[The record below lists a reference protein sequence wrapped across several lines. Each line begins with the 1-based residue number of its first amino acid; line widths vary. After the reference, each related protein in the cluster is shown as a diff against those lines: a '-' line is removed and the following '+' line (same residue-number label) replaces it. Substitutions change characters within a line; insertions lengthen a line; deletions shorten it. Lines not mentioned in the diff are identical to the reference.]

1 MAWRNVWRNTRR
13 SLVTIAAASLALFV
27 LIHYAGL
34 VTGYIEGMERNLVE
48 REMGD
53 AQIHAAGFRDD
64 PSLYQRIEDPVAL
77 LAKLDQA
84 GYAASA
90 RLLGGGLAA
99 AGDTSAGVMFRGID
113 VERDG
118 RVSTIG
124 QHVAEGQWL
133 DPADPKGVVIGRRLA
148 RTLNVKQGAEVVVL
162 SQAADGSMAN
172 DVFIVRGVLKAVGEG
187 VDRAGMYMIDATFRE
202 LMVVPDGAHQV
213 IVRKPATV
221 PLATAAAQLRALT
234 PGLDT
239 KSWRE
244 LSPTLA
250 SMFDSARGV
259 MIFMFMIVYA
269 AIGILLLNAM
279 LMAVFERIR
288 EFGVLKALGA
298 GPGAVF
304 RMIFYETYIQVGIA
318 ILVGTAL
325 SVPGLW
331 YLTKY
336 GIDTGRMGGMT
347 IHGVAWDPV
356 WRASV
361 STSTYSGPIV
371 TLIVIVSLAALYPA
385 FKAAWVRPVQAMT
398 HR

>member
-53 AQIHAAGFRDD
+53 AQIHAEGFRDD
-64 PSLYQRIEDPVAL
+64 PSLYKRIEAPVAL
-77 LAKLDQA
+77 LTKLDQA

-133 DPADPKGVVIGRRLA
+133 DPADPKGVVIGWRLA
-148 RTLNVKQGAEVVVL
+148 RTLNVKHGAEVVVL

-187 VDRAGMYMIDATFRE
+187 VDRAGMYMLETTFRE
-202 LMVVPDGAHQV
+202 LMVVPVGAHQV

-221 PLATAAAQLRALT
+221 PLAAAAAQLRALT

-250 SMFDSARGV
+250 SMFDSARGA
-259 MIFMFMIVYA
+259 MLIMFTIIYA

-298 GPGAVF
+298 GPRAVF
-304 RMIFYETYIQVGIA
+304 RMIFYETYIQTGIA
-318 ILVGTAL
+318 IVVGTVL
-325 SVPGLW
+325 SIPGLW
-331 YLTKY
+331 YLTHY

-347 IHGVAWDPV
+347 IHGVAWDPI

-361 STSTYSGPIV
+361 SVSTYSRPIV
-371 TLIVIVSLAALYPA
+371 MLIVIVSLATLYPA

>member
-64 PSLYQRIEDPVAL
+64 PSLYERIEDPVAL

-331 YLTKY
+331 YLTQY

>member
-1 MAWRNVWRNTRR
+1 MAWRNVWRNRRR
-13 SLVTIAAASLALFV
+13 SLVTIIAASLALFV

-34 VTGYIEGMERNLVE
+34 VEGYLAGMERNLVE

-53 AQIHAAGFRDD
+53 AQIHAEGFRDD
-64 PSLYQRIEDPVAL
+64 PSLYKRIEDPEAL

-90 RLLGGGLAA
+90 RLLGGGLGA
-99 AGDTSAGVMFRGID
+99 AGDTSAGVMFRGIN

-118 RVSTIG
+118 KVSTIG

-133 DPADPKGVVIGRRLA
+133 DPEDPKGVVIGRRLG
-148 RTLNVKQGAEVVVL
+148 RTLNAKVGTELVVL

-172 DVFIVRGVLKAVGEG
+172 DVFIVRGVLKSVGEG
-187 VDRAGMYMIDATFRE
+187 VDRAGVYMIDATFRE
-202 LMVVPDGAHQV
+202 LMVVPEGAHQ
-213 IVRKPATV
+213 ILVRKPATV
-221 PLATAAAQLRALT
+221 PLAAAAAQLRELT

-259 MIFMFMIVYA
+259 MVFMFMIVYT

-298 GPGAVF
+298 GPLAVF
-304 RMIFYETYIQVGIA
+304 RMIFYETYIQAGIA
-318 ILVGTAL
+318 IVVGSAL

-331 YLTKY
+331 YLTKH
-336 GIDTGRMGGMT
+336 GIDTGRLGGMT
-347 IHGVAWDPV
+347 IHGVAWDSV

-361 STSTYSGPIV
+361 SSSTYSGPIV

-385 FKAAWVRPVQAMT
+385 FKAAWVQPVKAMT